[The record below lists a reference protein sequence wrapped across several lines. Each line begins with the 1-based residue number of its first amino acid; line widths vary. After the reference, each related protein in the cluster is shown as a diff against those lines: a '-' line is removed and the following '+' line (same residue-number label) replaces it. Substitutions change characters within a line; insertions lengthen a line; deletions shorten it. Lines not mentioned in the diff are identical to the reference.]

1 MMPSGFTTFDLCLA
15 GTCVEAGRLA
25 SFGSRNTNTSPTQE
39 VDSDTHKLTEFEV
52 TDLLGEQGWDVE
64 DDVQAVL
71 SSILVEEGL
80 PQPVIISKFGQAK
93 EVKLPKGQT
102 LEEYG
107 DLLDE
112 YSIVD
117 DIA

>member
-1 MMPSGFTTFDLCLA
+1 MQKL
-15 GTCVEAGRLA
+15 E
-25 SFGSRNTNTSPTQE
+25 
-39 VDSDTHKLTEFEV
+39 DSHTHKLTEFEV

-71 SSILVEEGL
+71 TSSLVEGL
-80 PQPVIISKFGQAK
+80 PQPVVIRIFGGAP

-102 LEEYG
+102 LEDYG

-117 DIA
+117 DLNFA